1 MGVAD
6 RDLPA
11 IGPADGWIGPG
22 ARRALLAGLLAAP
35 ALAACNPTVRVEAPT
50 EPIEINLNVRIEQEI
65 RIKIDRE
72 LDELFE
78 EEDDIF

>member
-1 MGVAD
+1 MVAKTATD
-6 RDLPA
+6 ERTS
-11 IGPADGWIGPG
+11 GSPG
-22 ARRALLAGLLAAP
+22 LAGRRGLIAGMAAAP
-35 ALAACNPTVRVEAPT
+35 ALAACNPTVRVEAPS
-50 EPIEINLNVRIEQEI
+50 EPIEINLNVRIEQEV